1 MKKQLITKIKR
12 KIPKPL
18 LLSILI
24 FICVT
29 VFYFLL
35 TRLGFL
41 MPLSDLP
48 SVLCLNSC
56 PAEIS
61 IHRFINTD
69 QILNSNQPLKELL
82 KGDIDQQKI
91 SILVEKSKYKL
102 TLFYNLKPIK
112 SYPVVFGS
120 NPTGDKLFSGDDK
133 TPEGIYHIL
142 DLYPHPHWSK
152 FIWLDYPTSQSWRK
166 HFQAKFSGKIN
177 FFLPIGNEIGIH
189 GVPNGQ
195 DILIDQRSNWTW
207 GCVSL
212 KNNDINEIYQFLKV
226 GTLVEIIP

>member
-1 MKKQLITKIKR
+1 MKKKLITQIKR

-18 LLSILI
+18 LWSILI
-24 FICVT
+24 FLCVG

-41 MPLSDLP
+41 MPLSELP
-48 SVLCLNSC
+48 SVLCVNSC

-61 IHRFINTD
+61 LHTSLNTE
-69 QILNSNQPLKELL
+69 QILNYNQPLQELL
-82 KGDIDQQKI
+82 KSDIDKQKI
-91 SILVEKSKYKL
+91 SMLVEKSKHRL
-102 TLFYNLKPIK
+102 TVFYNLKPIK

-120 NPTGDKLFSGDDK
+120 NPKGDKLSSGDQK

-142 DLYPHPHWSK
+142 DLYPHSHWSK

-166 HFQAKFSGKIN
+166 HFQGKFTGKIN

-189 GVPNGQ
+189 GVPNEQ

-212 KNNDINEIYQFLKV
+212 KNNDVNEIYQFLKV
-226 GTLVEIIP
+226 GTLVEIVP